1 MPRIGVADAVW
12 SASEIG
18 GEPLVVECED
28 LDLWFGGG
36 AVLSEIEFLDA
47 VDEGECG
54 GLEFSADGDAVVLMG
69 EFESVDG
76 GDEVGFVEDA
86 DGGFGVEFELFE
98 DGFDGGDLRVNLR
111 V

>member
-18 GEPLVVECED
+18 GEPLVVECAD

-36 AVLSEIEFLDA
+36 AVLSEVEFLDA

-54 GLEFSADGDAVVLMG
+54 RLEFSADGDAVVLMG

-86 DGGFGVEFELFE
+86 DDGFGVEFELFE